1 MSAEEMTG
9 ILNGIVADQATFKE
23 QIRTLFNQQNEI
35 RATCDTVRQL
45 AVAIERQA
53 ERLKSI
59 SEKLDAVKKDVDE
72 LKAKPA
78 KRWDGVVSTM
88 ITVLLTAGITYL
100 LTRMGLG

>member
-1 MSAEEMTG
+1 MSAEEMNTIISKVVEG
-9 ILNGIVADQATFKE
+9 QAALREQVKTLFSDREGFQATAE
-23 QIRTLFNQQNEI
+23 
-35 RATCDTVRQL
+35 TVRQL

-78 KRWDGVVSTM
+78 KRWDGAVTTVV
-88 ITVLLTAGITYL
+88 TVVLTAGLTYL